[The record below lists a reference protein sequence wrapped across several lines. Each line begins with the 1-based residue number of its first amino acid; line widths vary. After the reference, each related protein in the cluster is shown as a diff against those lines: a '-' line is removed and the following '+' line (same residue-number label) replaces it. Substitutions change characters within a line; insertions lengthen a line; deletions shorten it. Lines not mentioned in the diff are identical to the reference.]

1 MQSNSSDCFYS
12 QLGTTT
18 LGSNNFPFAIHVVS
32 LNIVLLITTFYF
44 PGDGSSMMK
53 IFNRLGN

>member
-12 QLGTTT
+12 QLGTT

-32 LNIVLLITTFYF
+32 LNIVLHINNHLLFSR
-44 PGDGSSMMK
+44 G
-53 IFNRLGN
+53 RLFDDENL